1 MEIKAKKQGQKKN
14 LTKNLFSLVI
24 YPSIC
29 FDYAGGILCTN
40 ITAEYTL
47 QKENFHQKIYFIN
60 AKFAEFKSRLLIGL
74 HKLCNDSLYKW
85 FKNQNSLIF
94 PHVSL
99 TILSQVS
106 KLNSIHISSCRVLL
120 DYYGSGA

>member
-47 QKENFHQKIYFIN
+47 QEENFRQKIYFIN

-74 HKLCNDSLYKW
+74 HKLGNDSLYK
-85 FKNQNSLIF
+85 
-94 PHVSL
+94 
-99 TILSQVS
+99 
-106 KLNSIHISSCRVLL
+106 
-120 DYYGSGA
+120 